1 MTVKNGI
8 NMTGDQNA
16 AWTVETLNE
25 TVDAEIDA
33 LPDDMRNHFVR
44 ISRMIEANGLPGMR
58 MPYVRHLQGQLW
70 EMRLRG
76 RDGISRAIYVTVR
89 FRRVIVVRVF
99 VKRTEETPRREI
111 RLALRRAGEILP

>member
-1 MTVKNGI
+1 
-8 NMTGDQNA
+8 MTGDQNIG
-16 AWTVETLNE
+16 WTVETLNA

-44 ISRMIEANGLPGMR
+44 ISSMIETRGLIEAR
-58 MPYVRHLQGQLW
+58 MPYVRHLEGPLW

-89 FRRVIVVRVF
+89 GRRVVVVRVF
-99 VKRTEETPRREI
+99 VKKTEGTPRREI
-111 RLALRRAGEILP
+111 RLALRRAGEILQ